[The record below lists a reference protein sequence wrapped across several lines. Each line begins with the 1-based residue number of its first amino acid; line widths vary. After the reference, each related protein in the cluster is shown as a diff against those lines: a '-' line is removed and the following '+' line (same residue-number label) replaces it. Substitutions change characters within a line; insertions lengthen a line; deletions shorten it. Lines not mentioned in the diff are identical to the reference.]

1 MNSYDCMLHHTMPR
15 SGMIWCDLTLRS
27 KPRFLSGLLP
37 FERPEPQISQ
47 MVLKGL
53 DQREKEVNGPVGF
66 LFWWG
71 AASQA
76 IVKPWF
82 QNGSLLIS
90 LHIRIFL
97 DGCKRLWHITMACR
111 SILGCLTA
119 RESPTLAT
127 YSQLSPCSQPQ
138 TLTPVEQS
146 KVQPKCVQM
155 LPAILGLPLR
165 QGNEEPRLSR
175 FLSFSHTAGVRKWCI
190 LDDTCGLLR
199 GTHSWQIYW
208 VFVRSMC
215 EVYITMSPRDTHG
228 HSFPSWQKC
237 VGLWHAHHTNHRS
250 QPDSQAALQDSWGAR
265 GWIMLEHVGTY
276 RNHRTMSSYVL
287 VFHEN

>member
-1 MNSYDCMLHHTMPR
+1 M
-15 SGMIWCDLTLRS
+15 
-27 KPRFLSGLLP
+27 
-37 FERPEPQISQ
+37 
-47 MVLKGL
+47 
-53 DQREKEVNGPVGF
+53 
-66 LFWWG
+66 
-71 AASQA
+71 
-76 IVKPWF
+76 KPWF

-97 DGCKRLWHITMACR
+97 DGCKKMWHITTACR

-175 FLSFSHTAGVRKWCI
+175 FFRFRIQQGCVNYAFWMTRVDCYEVHIRDKSTGFLLEACVRYTSQCHPGIPMCI
-190 LDDTCGLLR
+190 LFHPG
-199 GTHSWQIYW
+199 
-208 VFVRSMC
+208 RS
-215 EVYITMSPRDTHG
+215 V
-228 HSFPSWQKC
+228 
-237 VGLWHAHHTNHRS
+237 
-250 QPDSQAALQDSWGAR
+250 
-265 GWIMLEHVGTY
+265 
-276 RNHRTMSSYVL
+276 
-287 VFHEN
+287 